1 MADPIE
7 RITANLEQALA
18 DVKRLER
25 AGDVI
30 DAIRDGGVLTVRQAA
45 IICDRDD
52 QTIYRWIED
61 AAQKGRPLGLKQATW
76 MVGTERLLDYVEKHQ
91 GGLPA
96 RVKAENRLGDF
107 WAKWSQPQGLRAA
120 AKDRATG

>member
-1 MADPIE
+1 MADPIG

-18 DVKRLER
+18 DVKRLEN

-30 DAIRDGGVLTVRQAA
+30 DAIRDGGVLTVQQAA
-45 IICDRDD
+45 IVCGRDD

-61 AAQKGRPLGLKQATW
+61 AVEKGRPLGLKRATW
-76 MVGTERLLDYVEKHQ
+76 MVGTERLFDYVERHQ

-96 RVKAENRLGDF
+96 RVKAENRLRNFSGRC
-107 WAKWSQPQGLRAA
+107 LRN
-120 AKDRATG
+120 RRNCGRR